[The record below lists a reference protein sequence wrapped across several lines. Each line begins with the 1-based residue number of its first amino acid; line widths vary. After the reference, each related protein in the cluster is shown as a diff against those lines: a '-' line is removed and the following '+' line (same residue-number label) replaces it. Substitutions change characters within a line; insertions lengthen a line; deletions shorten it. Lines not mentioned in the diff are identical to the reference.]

1 MASIVLSPVTPG
13 EQRVGA
19 VLGQGH
25 GKGSAGFLPP
35 TVGGGGVG
43 L

>member
-1 MASIVLSPVTPG
+1 MYSPEPVTPG

-19 VLGQGH
+19 ILGQGH
-25 GKGSAGFLPP
+25 GKGSAGFPLL